1 MARWRGGVSQLSG
14 LCFGEELFEASYL
27 EGGSVARV
35 SGQHK
40 KPTSRIEDTRRFWRG
55 WRSRQTHC
63 TWPPGAAVT
72 TWEGLLWAFLLGPLD
87 PTD

>member
-27 EGGSVARV
+27 EGGSVAREAN
-35 SGQHK
+35 
-40 KPTSRIEDTRRFWRG
+40 KPDQGHTALLAGWS
-55 WRSRQTHC
+55 WRSRQTRC